1 MSRISDVLIEINE
14 YLDSDLSDEE
24 IAEQVGCPQLWVT
37 QEREENLREEQGF
50 Y

>member
-14 YLDSDLSDEE
+14 YLDSDLSDKE
-24 IAEQVGCPQLWVT
+24 IAEQVGCPERWVT
-37 QEREENLREEQGF
+37 QERKENLREEQSF